1 MSAEYLARELLTF
14 AEQKLRL
21 EMGQIERC
29 AGLLRDD
36 EVWRRHNE
44 HTNSVGNLTLHLAGN
59 VRQWVLGGLG
69 GQVIERD
76 RPAEFAACG
85 PRPTM
90 ECGEALRSTLE
101 AACAVLAGLD
111 AAALARK
118 YVIQEYEVAGAAA
131 VGHVVEHFSWHVGQI
146 VHMTKA
152 LRNGDLSLYDA
163 QGHRL
168 DGTHP

>member
-36 EVWRRHNE
+36 EVWRRDNE
-44 HTNSVGNLTLHLAGN
+44 HTNSVGNLILHLAGN
-59 VRQWVLGGLG
+59 MHQWVLGGLG
-69 GQVIERD
+69 GQSIKRD
-76 RPAEFAACG
+76 RPAEFAARG
-85 PRPTM
+85 SRPTM
-90 ECGEALRSTLE
+90 ECVEALRGTLE
-101 AACAVLAGLD
+101 RAYAVLAGLD
-111 AAALARK
+111 AAALARG
-118 YVIQEYEVAGAAA
+118 YVVQDYEVSGAAA
-131 VGHVVEHFSWHVGQI
+131 VVHVVEHFSWHVGQI
-146 VHMTKA
+146 VHITKA
-152 LRNGDLSLYDA
+152 LRNVDLSLYDA